1 MAVGSDVCDTRPA
14 LPSLSLRWP
23 EPHTGAR
30 HRDYPVGRSPDSTPS
45 PLPPAR
51 PSAARN
57 PSCLCVSAAL
67 VTWTATFLVLG
78 RRGVSSVTA
87 SRRRRTFFSGFRH
100 LLLLKR
106 GISVLPLAAF
116 DKCAPV
122 PGPSRGSSADPSRR
136 WGFPPLWMRLRG
148 VSSSRFA
155 ARSSALCSSE
165 GAVRLAV
172 RLSEPVSDLPTE
184 LCLELSTTSRRI
196 INTQKYKPNDYIQC
210 VTYKF

>member
-1 MAVGSDVCDTRPA
+1 MTHV
-14 LPSLSLRWP
+14 LPSPRCPCGGLSPTQAPPPGLSSGQVPPTAPPLHCLR
-23 EPHTGAR
+23 HA
-30 HRDYPVGRSPDSTPS
+30 
-45 PLPPAR
+45 
-51 PSAARN
+51 SAARN
-57 PSCLCVSAAL
+57 PSCLCVSATL
-67 VTWTATFLVLG
+67 VTWMATFLVLG

-87 SRRRRTFFSGFRH
+87 SRRRRTFFSGLRH

-116 DKCAPV
+116 HTCAPV
-122 PGPSRGSSADPSRR
+122 PGPRRGSSADPSRR
-136 WGFPPLWMRLRG
+136 WGFLPLWMRLRG

-172 RLSEPVSDLPTE
+172 QLSEPVSALPIE

-196 INTQKYKPNDYIQC
+196 INAQKYKPNDYIQC
-210 VTYKF
+210 VTCKF